1 MKAIVLAAGLGTRLR
16 PITNDTPKSLVK
28 VMGEAMAERQ
38 VRFLKERGIEDITI
52 VTGYLAEKF
61 DYLKEKY
68 GVKLVF
74 NDKYDKYNNIYTMY
88 LVKDLLPDSYVI
100 EGDIYMNSNIF
111 RSDIKDTS
119 YFSCYK
125 KNFSNEWE
133 LKFNK
138 EDKIEDIVIGNG
150 SGYIMCGISYWS
162 KSEGELIKSKLEKIS
177 DIDDYKNLYWDN
189 VVKDNIARLNIR
201 IEKLD
206 DKDLFEIDSIE
217 DLKATEKELLRNK

>member
-38 VRFLKERGIEDITI
+38 VRFLKEGGIEDITI

-74 NDKYDKYNNIYTMY
+74 NDKYDKYNNIYTIY

>member
-138 EDKIEDIVIGNG
+138 EDKIEDIIIGNG

>member
-100 EGDIYMNSNIF
+100 EGDIYI
-111 RSDIKDTS
+111 
-119 YFSCYK
+119 
-125 KNFSNEWE
+125 
-133 LKFNK
+133 
-138 EDKIEDIVIGNG
+138 
-150 SGYIMCGISYWS
+150 
-162 KSEGELIKSKLEKIS
+162 
-177 DIDDYKNLYWDN
+177 
-189 VVKDNIARLNIR
+189 
-201 IEKLD
+201 
-206 DKDLFEIDSIE
+206 
-217 DLKATEKELLRNK
+217 

>member
-1 MKAIVLAAGLGTRLR
+1 
-16 PITNDTPKSLVK
+16 
-28 VMGEAMAERQ
+28 MGEAMAERQ

>member
-1 MKAIVLAAGLGTRLR
+1 
-16 PITNDTPKSLVK
+16 
-28 VMGEAMAERQ
+28 
-38 VRFLKERGIEDITI
+38 
-52 VTGYLAEKF
+52 
-61 DYLKEKY
+61 
-68 GVKLVF
+68 
-74 NDKYDKYNNIYTMY
+74 MY

-138 EDKIEDIVIGNG
+138 EDKIEDIIIGNG